1 MSAFANKD
9 EGMGCV
15 EGDQEK
21 KKKHQEFTWIGN
33 SKHLYF

>member
-15 EGDQEK
+15 EGDQERKEK
-21 KKKHQEFTWIGN
+21 KKKHLRIHMNW
-33 SKHLYF
+33 